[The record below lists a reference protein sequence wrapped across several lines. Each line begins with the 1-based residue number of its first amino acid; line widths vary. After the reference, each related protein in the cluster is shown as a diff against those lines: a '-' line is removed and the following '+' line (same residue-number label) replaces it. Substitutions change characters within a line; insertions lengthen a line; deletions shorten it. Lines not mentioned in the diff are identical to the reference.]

1 MYKKCFIRSESG
13 YKFAKAKEKRK
24 IVSLF
29 LFVSIRRRHRV
40 LGGTPP
46 KKLGRLCQT
55 NDMLATFKKQRKEG
69 GKGANNENKK
79 RTGKG

>member
-1 MYKKCFIRSESG
+1 MRESG

-40 LGGTPP
+40 LGVRPLKSLVVCVRQMTCLLLLKNRG
-46 KKLGRLCQT
+46 KRGVREQT
-55 NDMLATFKKQRKEG
+55 MKIKSGQEKDRI
-69 GKGANNENKK
+69 
-79 RTGKG
+79 